1 MTTEQLRASFL
12 QAAIQG
18 RLVPQDPADGNAADL
33 LAAIRAER
41 ERLIKEKKL
50 RKSKPLPPIDPDEI
64 PFQIPD
70 SWQWVRIGELFQI
83 INGRAFK
90 PEEWTAKGLPIVR
103 IQNLRDPSAFYNH
116 YDGKIE
122 DCYLLNGNELLFSWS
137 GTPGTSFGAFIWKGG
152 KAILNQHIFKMLP
165 YGIDTLNIEFA
176 EKALQAE
183 LDFFVKK
190 AHGGVGLRH
199 ITLKEFAFCLFPLPP
214 LAEQERIVA
223 KLNDCLAWCEAC
235 SERDRLDLD
244 FGASMRKSLLQTAIR
259 GELLPQDPADGNAAD
274 LLAAIRTERERLI
287 KEKKLRKPKPLPP
300 IDPDEIPFQI
310 PDSWQWVRLG
320 EVVRLKMGK
329 TPARAEPE
337 WWGAGIPW
345 VSISDMPD
353 GGHVQKTRESISKA
367 ALTSVFKD
375 HVSPVGTL
383 LMSFKLTIG
392 KVAILDIPAVHN
404 EAIVSIEPFEA
415 APIRDFLYFVL
426 PFLVQFGERKR
437 AIKGDTLNGESLS
450 RLLIPLPPLAEQ
462 ERIVAKLGELLPLC
476 TPSA

>member
-18 RLVPQDPADGNAADL
+18 RLVPQDSADGNAADL

-70 SWQWVRIGELFQI
+70 SWQWVRLKEVASILYGFPFESELFNI
-83 INGRAFK
+83 
-90 PEEWTAKGLPIVR
+90 KG
-103 IQNLRDPSAFYNH
+103 
-116 YDGKIE
+116 E
-122 DCYLLNGNELLFSWS
+122 
-137 GTPGTSFGAFIWKGG
+137 GTPLIRIRDVLPAQTTTFTTECVDEAYLVHAGEMLVGMDGNFNVSFWKG
-152 KAILNQHIFKMLP
+152 APAYLNQRVCKITANGLGLNQKFLFFYLP
-165 YGIDTLNIEFA
+165 FALKQIEKEA
-176 EKALQAE
+176 S
-183 LDFFVKK
+183 FVTVK
-190 AHGGVGLRH
+190 HLSDRH
-199 ITLKEFAFCLFPLPP
+199 LTQVIVPLPP

-223 KLNDCLAWCEAC
+223 KLDDCLAWCEAYA
-235 SERDRLDLD
+235 ERERLDLD

-259 GELLPQDPADGNAAD
+259 GEILPQDPADGNAAD

>member
-70 SWQWVRIGELFQI
+70 SWQWVRLGEICMLADGSWKVGESHPILDVKYLRGQASQKMSSSGRFVVRGNFIILVDGENSGEVFTVCEDGYMGSTFKQLSIVQELSAAYILVFLDVYRKRLRESKIGSAIPHLNRKLFF
-83 INGRAFK
+83 N
-90 PEEWTAKGLPIVR
+90 LPI
-103 IQNLRDPSAFYNH
+103 
-116 YDGKIE
+116 
-122 DCYLLNGNELLFSWS
+122 
-137 GTPGTSFGAFIWKGG
+137 
-152 KAILNQHIFKMLP
+152 
-165 YGIDTLNIEFA
+165 
-176 EKALQAE
+176 
-183 LDFFVKK
+183 
-190 AHGGVGLRH
+190 
-199 ITLKEFAFCLFPLPP
+199 PLPP

-223 KLNDCLAWCEAC
+223 KLDDCLALCEAYA
-235 SERDRLDLD
+235 ERERLDLD
-244 FGASMRKSLLQTAIR
+244 FGMGMRKSLLQAAIR

-274 LLAAIRTERERLI
+274 LLAAIRAERERLI
-287 KEKKLRKPKPLPP
+287 KEKKLRKSKPLPP

-462 ERIVAKLGELLPLC
+462 ERIVTKLGELLPLC